1 MSTKLTESTIKRHL
15 RTVCLAHHPHCA
27 GADCSMELSGS
38 VVLLAVAV
46 SEWPVSRYCRRVPGK
61 LRADRHMLPSRLVL
75 ARRCVHAVSGLAAI
89 CTMFMFAGA

>member
-1 MSTKLTESTIKRHL
+1 MLLLLIRTASVLTPQP
-15 RTVCLAHHPHCA
+15 HHV
-27 GADCSMELSGS
+27 ELFGS
-38 VVLLAVAV
+38 IVLLAVAV